1 MRLPRRLQAKERALC
16 LLAPAIAAAVFVTAR
31 VLLPFAQRSPW
42 LGHWFQRGCLL
53 KVLTGVPC
61 PFCGATRA
69 TILAAHG
76 AWLQSLLLSPLGVA
90 VIGVGPPVGL
100 WLGLCA
106 LLGRDLGLTAAGGFL
121 KAAGPG
127 AFILG
132 CIAGTWAYK
141 IFLDC
146 VLAVG
151 G

>member
-1 MRLPRRLQAKERALC
+1 MRLPRKLQANERVSCFLGPAL
-16 LLAPAIAAAVFVTAR
+16 AAAVFVAAR

-42 LGHWFQRGCLL
+42 LGHWFPRGCLL
-53 KVLTGVPC
+53 KALTGVPC

-69 TILAAHG
+69 TILAARG

-90 VIGVGPPVGL
+90 LIGVGPLVGL

-106 LLGRDLGLTAAGGFL
+106 LSGRDLGLSTGGKFL

-127 AFILG
+127 AFVLG
-132 CIAGTWAYK
+132 CLAGLWAYK

-146 VLAVG
+146 VLRVG